1 MIITKMFQQLQ
12 LYAVGDTQSDK
23 PLILSRFVFNFM
35 VRKLFYFETASK
47 QFAKQQNVAE
57 II

>member
-1 MIITKMFQQLQ
+1 MFQQLQ